1 MGLYIVSDKT
11 LTSIA
16 EVIREKSGENKKLI
30 FPQDYIST
38 IKRMASSNLDY
49 EFYEGGYNITP
60 TVNPQILYTE
70 NKVMENNLNI
80 QSIPYYEVS
89 NDSGKTVYIGGDLNG

>member
-16 EVIREKSGENKKLI
+16 EVIREKSGKNKKLI

-38 IKRMASSNLDY
+38 IKQIVSSNLDY
-49 EFYEGGYNITP
+49 DFYEGNYNIIP

-89 NDSGKTVYIGGDLNG
+89 NNNGKTVYIGGDLNG